1 MLDSFLTQRLSAL
14 DGVSLDDSQTFAD
27 LTTLRVGGAPQVTV
41 VCESAEAAVSAL
53 RELDATSTR
62 YMVVGGGSNLLVSDD
77 PQDIVVVRLAFEDI
91 DVHVASGL
99 VRADAGATWDD
110 VVAMTVDCGLGGIEC
125 LSGIPG
131 DAGAV
136 PVQNVGAYG
145 AETSDVLTQ
154 VYLYTC
160 ATRTAE

>member
-14 DGVSLDDSQTFAD
+14 DGVSLDDSQTFAG

-62 YMVVGGGSNLLVSDD
+62 YMVVGGGSNLLVSDE

-91 DVHVASGL
+91 EVHCVFGF
-99 VRADAGATWDD
+99 VRADAGVAWD
-110 VVAMTVDCGLGGIEC
+110 VVVEMSVD
-125 LSGIPG
+125 
-131 DAGAV
+131 
-136 PVQNVGAYG
+136 
-145 AETSDVLTQ
+145 
-154 VYLYTC
+154 
-160 ATRTAE
+160 